1 MNVRNEMANEFR
13 RAVNDPENINED
25 GSINWD
31 FVEADVFIEV
41 VRDGAY
47 DSLGSIQEFFD
58 TFNELVDLHLAT
70 EAA

>member
-25 GSINWD
+25 GSINWN
-31 FVEADVFIEV
+31 FVEADVFISV
-41 VRDGAY
+41 VRDGSY
-47 DSLGSIQEFFD
+47 DSLGSIEEFFR

>member
-1 MNVRNEMANEFR
+1 MNIRNEMANEFR
-13 RAVNDPENINED
+13 RAVSDPENMKNGE
-25 GSINWD
+25 INWD

>member
-13 RAVNDPENINED
+13 RAVSDPENMKN
-25 GSINWD
+25 GKINWD